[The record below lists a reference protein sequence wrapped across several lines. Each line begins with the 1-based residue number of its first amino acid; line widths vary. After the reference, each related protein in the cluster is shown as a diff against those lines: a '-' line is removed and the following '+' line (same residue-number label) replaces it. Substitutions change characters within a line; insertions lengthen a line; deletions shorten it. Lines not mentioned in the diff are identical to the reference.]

1 MTTPTPINQPRS
13 PLATGDEAQKV
24 RFDAVAAVLDKSR
37 PALTAGDVLDLAY
50 YIETGD
56 LPEEDA

>member
-13 PLATGDEAQKV
+13 PLATGTPEQKL
-24 RFDAVAAVLDKSR
+24 RFDAVIAICDKSR
-37 PALTAGDVLDLAY
+37 PTLRGDDVLNLAY

-56 LPEEDA
+56 LEEDS